1 MSARERGLG
10 RGLGA
15 LLGESAG
22 QTGAGADGGQ
32 LMVPIGALSRG
43 PFQPRRRFDAEQ
55 LEALAA
61 SIRERGIMQ
70 PILVRSDHG
79 RAGHYQIVAGE
90 RRWRAAQLAKLHEV
104 PVIVRAL
111 HDRDALEIAIIEN
124 VQREDLGPLEEA
136 EGYRRLIEEFR
147 ATQDDIAREV
157 GKSRS
162 HVANMLRLL
171 ALPAAVRAQLDDR
184 RLSAGHARALLGA
197 ADPVALASK
206 VIARGLNVRQTERL
220 VQQEQRAPKRAAVR
234 GKSADVAKLEHDLSE
249 ALGLHV
255 TIADRGEAGELRIA
269 YRSLEQLDALIA
281 LLKGPLDI
289 R

>member
-15 LLGESAG
+15 LLGEGAALAGAAPGGTATVPIDSLSAG
-22 QTGAGADGGQ
+22 
-32 LMVPIGALSRG
+32 PY
-43 PFQPRRRFDAEQ
+43 QPRRRFDAEQ

-70 PILVRSDHG
+70 PILVRSDRG
-79 RAGHYQIVAGE
+79 RAGRYQIVAGE

-111 HDRDALEIAIIEN
+111 DDRDALEIAIIEN

-136 EGYRRLIEEFR
+136 EGYRRLMDEFG
-147 ATQDDIAREV
+147 ATQEDVAREV

-171 ALPAAVRAQLDDR
+171 GLPEAVRAALDEG
-184 RLSAGHARALLGA
+184 RLSPGHARALLGA
-197 ADPVALASK
+197 ADPAALAAK

-220 VQQEQRAPKRAAVR
+220 VQQQHRVPARAARAV
-234 GKSADVAKLEHDLSE
+234 KSADTAKLERDLSE
-249 ALGLHV
+249 TLGLKV
-255 TIADRGEAGELRIA
+255 TIADRGEAGELRVA
-269 YRSLEQLDALIA
+269 YQTLEQLDSLIA
-281 LLKGPLDI
+281 RLKGPLELT
-289 R
+289 